1 MNTATHEAQLKLAAA
16 RQALDDA
23 ASRGFPAANQPH
35 LTAAWRA
42 AEAEL
47 YALSD
52 VNTAPDEPPADG
64 AGADL
69 TLSPEDE
76 AELSAGLVSDEPDEA
91 EAELSA
97 GLVSDEP
104 DEPAPIPPRSR
115 RARRTRT
122 RGRD

>member
-69 TLSPEDE
+69 TLSPEAE

-91 EAELSA
+91 APKHSH
-97 GLVSDEP
+97 DKKEP
-104 DEPAPIPPRSR
+104 L
-115 RARRTRT
+115 
-122 RGRD
+122 

>member
-1 MNTATHEAQLKLAAA
+1 MNTATHEAQVKLAAA

-23 ASRGFPAANQPH
+23 ASRGFPAANQPN

-64 AGADL
+64 ADL
-69 TLSPEDE
+69 TLSP
-76 AELSAGLVSDEPDEA
+76 EA

-104 DEPAPIPPRSR
+104 DEPA
-115 RARRTRT
+115 
-122 RGRD
+122 